1 MKKCAAILLLAAIV
15 FSLAAC
21 GSVGKWTPGVA
32 SDDVK
37 KYGEMA
43 IELLEQYLNF
53 EITESEFE
61 QQIDD
66 INERLSKFNL
76 TDTEDSSERTNP
88 EDEANA
94 VIAVKINSLAEYG
107 ISYKSDRDI
116 EKIADILRFNIG
128 QKVSGR
134 EYEARRGTLGD
145 DDAALMQRIG
155 LSETPF
161 QFCIYSCDEDTGRQI
176 ARIVYDCADG
186 VNVDDIKQYALSV
199 WDALGGE
206 EKSTTIIYINF
217 YRYDQFVLN
226 YMLAIEDGETSG
238 RIIGVMTIWR
248 LPSSNRE
255 MSLLPLVKLQKN
267 MLHKNSAP
275 RLSVG
280 RFPAFGKGPP
290 ILNSI

>member
-43 IELLEQYLNF
+43 IELLEQHLNF

-61 QQIDD
+61 QKIDD
-66 INERLSKFNL
+66 INERLSKFSL

-94 VIAVKINSLAEYG
+94 VIAVKINSLAGYG

-199 WDALGGE
+199 WDALGSE

-238 RIIGVMTIWR
+238 RIIGGNNLNDDDLALAKFASR
-248 LPSSNRE
+248 DE
-255 MSLLPLVKLQKN
+255 LVAASKIAK
-267 MLHKNSAP
+267 KYA
-275 RLSVG
+275 
-280 RFPAFGKGPP
+280 A
-290 ILNSI
+290 